1 MPIEGTVLQMKSM
14 NIDAVVNFPFP
25 TAPDRIGLRK
35 AESLLT
41 HLGALEA
48 MTATTMVRGVE
59 KIGTAGGRITTIG
72 TSMAAFPVTPRYAK
86 MLVIGSQHGC
96 LPYVIAMVAALSVG
110 DPFLREESLNLRAG
124 EGEEDEKEMEELMQ
138 DVPEFQHIRSGD
150 MREKEER
157 RAKRRAFYQAQQ
169 VILPVLISRDM
180 FHLKLN
186 YGIFRSA
193 TLLLGAEQATCSSS
207 LPYWAHIT
215 IAMVIRN
222 SLQRISFD
230 LKYVLSQNQ
239 GKTSGCM
246 LMRWTRL

>member
-35 AESLLT
+35 AEALLT

-59 KIGTAGGRITTIG
+59 KIGTVGGRITTIG

-110 DPFLREESLNLRAG
+110 DPFLREEALNLTAG
-124 EGEEDEKEMEELMQ
+124 EEEDQNMDELTE
-138 DVPEFQHIRSGD
+138 DVPEMKHIRSAD
-150 MREKEER
+150 VREKEER

-169 VILPVLISRDM
+169 VGLTVTQCH
-180 FHLKLN
+180 F
-186 YGIFRSA
+186 
-193 TLLLGAEQATCSSS
+193 
-207 LPYWAHIT
+207 
-215 IAMVIRN
+215 
-222 SLQRISFD
+222 
-230 LKYVLSQNQ
+230 
-239 GKTSGCM
+239 
-246 LMRWTRL
+246 